1 MVNIIF
7 STNIILGI
15 ICIIGSFLV
24 QFVGIVEPQIV
35 DEKDGILIGSLFVSG
50 VILIIHGW
58 RLDPILIFVQELLIL
73 MSGLVIYE
81 MMRGRYINIV
91 LCKKLNQDDL
101 DFSEPK
107 EK

>member
-1 MVNIIF
+1 MNRLFLILALLF
-7 STNIILGI
+7 ST
-15 ICIIGSFLV
+15 
-24 QFVGIVEPQIV
+24 QT
-35 DEKDGILIGSLFVSG
+35 
-50 VILIIHGW
+50 
-58 RLDPILIFVQELLIL
+58 IFAQELLIL

-101 DFSEPK
+101 DFLEPK